1 MNAAAT
7 QVKENLM
14 TRIRACGTKAD
25 DAIVILTKE
34 LAKLQ
39 SRKAPVQAAALERH
53 DASIAGYKAAIAE
66 LAAPANEEEQN
77 EPAGTMVAVF
87 TAEGFAGVVSA
98 DSDVS
103 AMAAEAEIKVTRIIK
118 GCSLCASKY
127 QVPSGAAIVYVAEWN
142 EDVYDNAGN
151 SGKIVYKA

>member
-14 TRIRACGTKAD
+14 TRIRACGTKVD
-25 DAIVILTKE
+25 DAIAILTKE
-34 LAKLQ
+34 LVKLQ

-66 LAAPANEEEQN
+66 LAAPANEEEQ
-77 EPAGTMVAVF
+77 EPAGGTMVAVF

-103 AMAAEAEIKVTRIIK
+103 AMAAEAGIKVTRIIK
-118 GCSLCASKY
+118 GCALCVSKS

-142 EDVYDNAGN
+142 EEVSDNSGN

>member
-34 LAKLQ
+34 LVKLQ
-39 SRKAPVQAAALERH
+39 SRKAPVQAVALERH

-66 LAAPANEEEQN
+66 LAAPANEEEQ
-77 EPAGTMVAVF
+77 EPAGTLVAVF
-87 TAEGFAGVVSA
+87 TTEGFAGVVSA

-103 AMAAEAEIKVTRIIK
+103 AMATEAGIKVTRIIK
-118 GCSLCASKY
+118 GCALCVSKS

-142 EDVYDNAGN
+142 EEVSDNAGN